1 MRIKEG
7 FVLRTIRNNHVVI
20 GEGIDQV
27 NFNRML
33 NLNDPAA
40 YLWKKAIGKDF
51 TTGELVNYLLE
62 RYDVSE
68 DIAREDSSAWV
79 ETLKAQGIIEE

>member
-7 FVLRTIRNNHVVI
+7 FVLRTIQNNHVVI
-20 GEGIDQV
+20 GEGVDQV
-27 NFNRML
+27 NFNKML
-33 NLNDPAA
+33 NLNGPAA
-40 YLWKKAIGKDF
+40 YLWEKAVGKDF
-51 TTGELVNYLLE
+51 TTRELVDYLLE

-68 DIAREDSSAWV
+68 DIALEDSTAWV